1 MAIKFVAGTA
11 VKQALPAPV
20 IGVVKRFVF
29 DETTADISYIVE
41 DAEGREWAFTESNLE
56 VV

>member
-1 MAIKFVAGTA
+1 MAVKFVVGTV

-20 IGVVKRFVF
+20 TGVVKRFVF

-41 DAEGREWAFTESNLE
+41 DSDGHEWAFIETNLE
-56 VV
+56 VA